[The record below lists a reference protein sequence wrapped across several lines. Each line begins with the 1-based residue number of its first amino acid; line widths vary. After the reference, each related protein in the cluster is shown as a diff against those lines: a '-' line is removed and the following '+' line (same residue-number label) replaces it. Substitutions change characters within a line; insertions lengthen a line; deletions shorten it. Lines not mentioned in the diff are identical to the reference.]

1 MDCMDKSCVADVSEE
16 CKAKSLLVECNCV
29 PWEMPGFEVEF
40 CQKEKNL
47 NHFIA
52 SNQQVHW
59 GEVKCY
65 LQLPNIWSRNLCWYH
80 PVGWRVHKGDNER
93 SDPTFDNWIRELKT
107 EQFQTCQ
114 IWFFCKCNC
123 VWYVKNGVKS
133 VWIRFS
139 GSDLPSSRL
148 HIVQIQFSTP
158 TFDDI
163 ERDKKIKMEG
173 QLSLIGGTMGLFT
186 GFSIISGVEI
196 VFFILRSN

>member
-52 SNQQVHW
+52 GNQQVHW

-123 VWYVKNGVKS
+123 VWYVKEWCINNVNRVNRVNS
-133 VWIRFS
+133 VNSFNS
-139 GSDLPSSRL
+139 YSAVLPPS
-148 HIVQIQFSTP
+148 P
-158 TFDDI
+158 
-163 ERDKKIKMEG
+163 M
-173 QLSLIGGTMGLFT
+173 
-186 GFSIISGVEI
+186 
-196 VFFILRSN
+196 VFFIGPRSDHSLPMSVTDWLTHWLTNLLKI

>member
-123 VWYVKNGVKS
+123 VWYVKEWCINNVNRVNRVNS
-133 VWIRFS
+133 VNSFNS
-139 GSDLPSSRL
+139 YSAVLP
-148 HIVQIQFSTP
+148 P
-158 TFDDI
+158 
-163 ERDKKIKMEG
+163 
-173 QLSLIGGTMGLFT
+173 SLM
-186 GFSIISGVEI
+186 
-196 VFFILRSN
+196 VFFKIYRHKSPLLSRTVYLV

>member
-65 LQLPNIWSRNLCWYH
+65 LQLPNIWSRNLFWYH
-80 PVGWRVHKGDNER
+80 LVGWRVHKGDNER

-123 VWYVKNGVKS
+123 VWYVKEWCINNVNRVNRVNS
-133 VWIRFS
+133 VNSFNS
-139 GSDLPSSRL
+139 YSAVLPPSPMVFLSS
-148 HIVQIQFSTP
+148 
-158 TFDDI
+158 
-163 ERDKKIKMEG
+163 
-173 QLSLIGGTMGLFT
+173 LS
-186 GFSIISGVEI
+186 SIWFQVNEKNFKTAVRVE
-196 VFFILRSN
+196 F